1 MKRINFWLG
10 CTAIACLMMGC
21 ADEWLVEDFT
31 SKQEK
36 KETPFVI
43 YANSV
48 TDADTRLAFDEDQ
61 LTLLWETGD
70 QLVLMDVNKEIDPI
84 YLTTELEEP
93 SAQAVFKS
101 EGGVPAGTYYVVK
114 MANLICYNY
123 EDYLETDISDGT
135 DESCLHYD
143 YALSDLSKIAE
154 NLRMYA
160 GPVTIEDGQT
170 SLEVDLKHGMTML
183 KFTISGS
190 ENQLRNSYIG
200 VMSPQKPFPVNAR
213 IDGVGEPIN
222 SSPKLE
228 LVYGEIISVDYDNL
242 SNMRAAILPIDLT
255 GKDVYFY
262 VTNREIN
269 KDIVYEFKKTGKD
282 LKAGVCYNITLDL
295 SQATRKIEIS
305 NHELSRPEHFR
316 ALAYHAYVDEMYKV
330 TNNIDFDGEDYFPI
344 RARMNRKLRIDGQG
358 YTLSNLTINWPYDGA
373 GLIANG
379 VSSLSN
385 LTLENVSVTG
395 VNYVGAFH
403 GGMDH
408 GTALTNCKL
417 TGTNRI
423 TGTGDNI
430 GGMVGASI
438 ASSLNSNIVLSNC
451 TVEAETTVE
460 GQNLVGGIAGSLD
473 KASNCVS
480 EAVVTGVSH
489 VGGIVGNA
497 KGKISGCGSL
507 SEVTGTGDY
516 VGGVIGGSNSYSSIV
531 GAVSGSAEYCYST
544 GTVTGNDY
552 VGGII
557 GSGEDNAI
565 NLCYSTGTISGN
577 SYVGGISGSKCEI
590 TNCYSLG
597 EVTGKSITGGI
608 SGEIMSIKNCYYAGT
623 VSSDYGIAGYRTFTN
638 RTYQNCITTAASLSP
653 FETDEEKKQYANLQS
668 IQDNLDYINGDKFYS
683 TTRVWPD
690 VEHECP
696 IFLWQITDEEDGGS
710 SVEVPPFTEE
720 DW

>member
-1 MKRINFWLG
+1 
-10 CTAIACLMMGC
+10 
-21 ADEWLVEDFT
+21 
-31 SKQEK
+31 
-36 KETPFVI
+36 
-43 YANSV
+43 
-48 TDADTRLAFDEDQ
+48 
-61 LTLLWETGD
+61 
-70 QLVLMDVNKEIDPI
+70 
-84 YLTTELEEP
+84 
-93 SAQAVFKS
+93 
-101 EGGVPAGTYYVVK
+101 
-114 MANLICYNY
+114 
-123 EDYLETDISDGT
+123 
-135 DESCLHYD
+135 
-143 YALSDLSKIAE
+143 
-154 NLRMYA
+154 MYA
-160 GPVTIEDGQT
+160 APVTIEDGQT
-170 SLEVDLKHGMTML
+170 SLEVNLNHGMAML
-183 KFTISGS
+183 KFTIQGS
-190 ENQLRNSYIG
+190 EELSRNSYIG

-213 IDGVGEPIN
+213 IDGVGEPIS

-228 LVYGEIISVDYDNL
+228 LVFNTIYVDYDNL

-262 VTNREIN
+262 VTDQEIN

-305 NHELSRPEHFR
+305 NHELSKPEHFR
-316 ALAYHAYVDEMYKV
+316 ALAYHTYEGTYKV
-330 TNNIDFDGEDYFPI
+330 TNNINFEGEDYFPI
-344 RARMNRKLRIDGQG
+344 RVRKNSELQIDGQG
-358 YTLSNLTINWPYDGA
+358 NTLSNLTINWSYDGA

-531 GAVSGSAEYCYST
+531 GAVSGRAT
-544 GTVTGNDY
+544 
-552 VGGII
+552 
-557 GSGEDNAI
+557 A
-565 NLCYSTGTISGN
+565 
-577 SYVGGISGSKCEI
+577 SK
-590 TNCYSLG
+590 
-597 EVTGKSITGGI
+597 
-608 SGEIMSIKNCYYAGT
+608 
-623 VSSDYGIAGYRTFTN
+623 
-638 RTYQNCITTAASLSP
+638 
-653 FETDEEKKQYANLQS
+653 
-668 IQDNLDYINGDKFYS
+668 
-683 TTRVWPD
+683 
-690 VEHECP
+690 
-696 IFLWQITDEEDGGS
+696 
-710 SVEVPPFTEE
+710 
-720 DW
+720 